1 MVIVEQ
7 IVVLKFLFISYIMG
21 FFKTYFYLFIFGCAG
36 SSLLCGLLF
45 PSGRGEWG
53 LLCSC
58 CPGFSLPWLLWLQ
71 STDSRVRGLL
81 QLRPWTRWLWP
92 ELSSTSQEVWLTGL
106 CGIFPD
112 QESSQRP
119 LYWQVDSSPL
129 SYQGSPFTGL
139 LVLVLAL

>member
-1 MVIVEQ
+1 
-7 IVVLKFLFISYIMG
+7 MG

-71 STDSRVRGLL
+71 STDSRVCGLL

-92 ELSSTSQEVWLTGL
+92 ELSSTSQEVWLTGVT
-106 CGIFPD
+106 IHH
-112 QESSQRP
+112 RP
-119 LYWQVDSSPL
+119 LEETLPEEFKQM
-129 SYQGSPFTGL
+129 G
-139 LVLVLAL
+139 AEI